1 MDTIECIM
9 TRRSIRKFM
18 DVDVER
24 TKLGIVLEAGA
35 HAPSA
40 GNIQNW
46 KFFLVSREDLKKKIG
61 EACMQQS
68 WIATAPI
75 IIVVASEPEK
85 ATQYYG
91 VRGERLYSVQNCAAV
106 AQNMLLAAHD
116 QGLASCWIGAFNEES
131 INKTLNMGHRFRP
144 QIVLPL
150 GYADESVPEPLRL
163 RIENLVIFED
173 QRGGGNGGGSRIKDL
188 DWAVWDFNPVGRAIQ
203 NGKDASTKLS
213 KSGKRFFE
221 MLKERMKKKKDE
233 NKDGEKSPQ
242 DKK

>member
-1 MDTIECIM
+1 M

-18 DVDVER
+18 DIDVER
-24 TKLGIVLEAGA
+24 TKLGIVFEAGA

-46 KFFLVSREDLKKKIG
+46 KFFFVKREDLKKKIAD
-61 EACMQQS
+61 ACMQQS
-68 WIATAPI
+68 WIATAPV
-75 IIVVASEPEK
+75 IIVIASEPDK
-85 ATQYYG
+85 AAQFYG

-131 INKTLNMGHRFRP
+131 INKTLNMGHRYRP

-150 GYADESVPEPLRL
+150 GYADETVPEPLRL

-173 QRGGGNGGGSRIKDL
+173 QRGGGNGGGGRIRDL
-188 DWAVWDFNPVGRAIQ
+188 DWAIMDVNVVGRTINNTKA
-203 NGKDASTKLS
+203 ASKELS

-221 MLKERMKKKKDE
+221 MMKERFKKKKE
-233 NKDGEKSPQ
+233 EAKDKQEEHK
-242 DKK
+242 